1 MFLSI
6 AAQFVPIYFGL
17 FPGSVY
23 FGHINCD
30 KVSLLFS
37 SFWSRMLDSGSVY
50 TTKLDNLSIF
60 LSY

>member
-1 MFLSI
+1 MFLSN
-6 AAQFVPIYFGL
+6 AAQFVPIDF
-17 FPGSVY
+17 GSVY
-23 FGHINCD
+23 FGHTHCD